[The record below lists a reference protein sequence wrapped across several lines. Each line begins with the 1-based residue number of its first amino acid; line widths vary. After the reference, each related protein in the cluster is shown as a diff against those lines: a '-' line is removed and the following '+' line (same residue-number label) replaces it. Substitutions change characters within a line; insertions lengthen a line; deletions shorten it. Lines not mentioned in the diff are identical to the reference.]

1 VVFLLLTNQPLRW
14 PIWQPVHG
22 LHGNAELI
30 SASFGIHLAL
40 ENNMGPDAVIQI
52 GSEAIKMV
60 LMISLPML
68 GVALVVG
75 IAISLFQ
82 AVTQIQEMT
91 LTFVPKII
99 AVFGAMIIAAPW
111 MTERMVTFTRNIF
124 NMIPTLIQ

>member
-1 VVFLLLTNQPLRW
+1 
-14 PIWQPVHG
+14 
-22 LHGNAELI
+22 
-30 SASFGIHLAL
+30 
-40 ENNMGPDAVIQI
+40 MGPDTVIQV

-60 LMISLPML
+60 LLISMPML

-99 AVFGAMIIAAPW
+99 AVFAAIILAAPW
-111 MTERMVTFTRNIF
+111 MTEHMISFTQELFAI
-124 NMIPTLIQ
+124 IPTLTN